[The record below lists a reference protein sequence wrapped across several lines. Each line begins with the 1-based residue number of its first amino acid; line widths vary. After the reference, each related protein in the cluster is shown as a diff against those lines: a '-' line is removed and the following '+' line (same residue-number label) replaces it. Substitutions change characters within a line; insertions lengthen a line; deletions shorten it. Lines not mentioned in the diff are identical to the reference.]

1 MTHETLFGS
10 FVVDYSMINANN
22 TPTIAPT
29 VGENVTAMFNDGTDL
44 NNTFWVITTPTS
56 FWCTFSGFPR
66 VAVYGAVVHYTDDE
80 PATATYSVDGKI
92 AANQTL
98 VSFDCFPHFP
108 LFLAE
113 LPDASRQHTLSV
125 DVDARPAA
133 PYLLDYILL
142 YDAPTT
148 TTNSTVR
155 CGVSTPSPT
164 STTTI
169 SAITSTVTRLASS
182 GTPIGALSES
192 STTQFVIAMDVAFLL
207 LGFMIGCLLYLSIK
221 QSYSRNHDSEPHR
234 AAPRRVGIEPSPP
247 PYTRICP
254 PEEHMLQHFDSDRLI
269 SPSPRIFIYSAAS
282 STTSFD
288 TTVADAL
295 SGRVV
300 GHTSI
305 PTPPSSA
312 HVPAEERVTECN
324 RSSLR
329 TDSSL
334 NPQPVRDG
342 VRGGLWRVSTFRST
356 SDTIS
361 TALPE
366 TPSEERTGPLRQCHV
381 CHRQESAKLTIVVAT
396 LGQPFN
402 IGAAHTHFVLTKD
415 TQPSVGGHSTE
426 DGAICT
432 PAPEPPVRV
441 YFEQRGYDVAPDIRD
456 SESVVKRERS
466 EESDAVNRP
475 SRSPRPEAHVNAQP
489 KKETSARTPE
499 PPVATVA
506 TNVATDDCL

>member
-10 FVVDYSMINANN
+10 FVVDYSMINTNN

-148 TTNSTVR
+148 TANSTVL
-155 CGVSTPSPT
+155 CGVSTLSPA

-169 SAITSTVTRLASS
+169 STSTSAASSLASS
-182 GTPIGALSES
+182 GIPIGALSKS
-192 STTQFVIAMDVAFLL
+192 STTRLELAALIFAIVL
-207 LGFMIGCLLYLSIK
+207 LGCAMACLIYLYIK
-221 QSYSRNHDSEPHR
+221 RWYSRKHDSEQYRVTPW
-234 AAPRRVGIEPSPP
+234 VGIEPSPH
-247 PYTRICP
+247 PYTRKCP
-254 PEEHMLQHFDSDRLI
+254 SEEHMLQHFDTDRLV
-269 SPSPRIFIYSAAS
+269 SPSPRIIINSAAS

-312 HVPAEERVTECN
+312 HVPAEERVTECH
-324 RSSLR
+324 RSSSR
-329 TDSSL
+329 ADSSL
-334 NPQPVRDG
+334 KPQPVRD
-342 VRGGLWRVSTFRST
+342 VRAGLWRVSTFRST

-361 TALPE
+361 TAPPE
-366 TPSEERTGPLRQCHV
+366 TPSEERTGPLDELSAAVEAGRSANDDDTWEAV
-381 CHRQESAKLTIVVAT
+381 WHRQESAKLTIVVAT

-402 IGAAHTHFVLTKD
+402 NGVAHTHFVATKN
-415 TQPSVGGHSTE
+415 TQPSVGGRSTE

-432 PAPEPPVRV
+432 PAPE
-441 YFEQRGYDVAPDIRD
+441 YA
-456 SESVVKRERS
+456 
-466 EESDAVNRP
+466 
-475 SRSPRPEAHVNAQP
+475 
-489 KKETSARTPE
+489 
-499 PPVATVA
+499 
-506 TNVATDDCL
+506 